1 MQVDL
6 SYNLDDIAPVENRTQ
21 LSISLCRKFT
31 SCLFVGRWFFGGVI
45 EVSEKQS
52 SHRDKAFVSLLEDTL
67 ATQVAAQNG
76 S

>member
-6 SYNLDDIAPVENRTQ
+6 SYNLDNIAPAENTTQ

-45 EVSEKQS
+45 EISEK
-52 SHRDKAFVSLLEDTL
+52 
-67 ATQVAAQNG
+67 
-76 S
+76 